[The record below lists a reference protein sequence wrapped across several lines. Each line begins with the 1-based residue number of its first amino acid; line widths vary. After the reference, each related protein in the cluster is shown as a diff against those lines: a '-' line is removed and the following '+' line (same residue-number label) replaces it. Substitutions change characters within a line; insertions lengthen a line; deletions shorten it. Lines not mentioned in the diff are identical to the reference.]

1 MNNPRD
7 FRWFGKNRLKWF
19 WATFFLDL
27 FLRTKTRRR
36 PTGGVTY
43 IRSTDF
49 DLLTLSGGP
58 SRGKWERTEKWTSD
72 RCFFPQDVAIPVGP
86 KVSLHTAETLERNIE
101 NELKENAGRPRY
113 VVEWRHG
120 EFFFAENGN
129 VLFHLLKHFIVLL
142 WLVGMYM
149 SIQMY
154 IYGYIWYTSICVF
167 NINVDCLTSTFSW
180 CIAITGA
187 LFWKVIFPL
196 KKMRGGPFQC
206 FL

>member
-1 MNNPRD
+1 MVLGDLFPWSFSAYKNTTSANRGGHLYKKYRFRPID
-7 FRWFGKNRLKWF
+7 FKWWPFQGQVGKNWKMNFRPLFFSAGCGDPCGTKGVLAYSRNLGEKHRKWVE
-19 WATFFLDL
+19 
-27 FLRTKTRRR
+27 RKRRKTQ
-36 PTGGVTY
+36 
-43 IRSTDF
+43 IRSRMA
-49 DLLTLSGGP
+49 SWG
-58 SRGKWERTEKWTSD
+58 
-72 RCFFPQDVAIPVGP
+72 V
-86 KVSLHTAETLERNIE
+86 
-101 NELKENAGRPRY
+101 
-113 VVEWRHG
+113 
-120 EFFFAENGN
+120 FFAENGN
-129 VLFHLLKHFIVLL
+129 VLFHLLKHSIVLL

-180 CIAITGA
+180 CIVITGT